1 MTKKEAIDKVVN
13 AAAGELGYKALAGR
27 ENKYAEYLDSITNYY
42 NGKKN
47 SKGWGAEWCDIFV
60 DYMFLKT
67 FGNPTGRL
75 MIYQPEKSLGAGCRF
90 SADYYIQNKAWTTTP
105 ERGMQGFIGKR
116 GSESHTGIVES
127 VSGNKVTMIEGN
139 AGGGNGMVKRN
150 TWLISDFSGFGIP
163 DYSRVVNNKETT
175 DTTTNQRIDSI
186 ALILSTK
193 AKEVMQ
199 GKYGNGSTR
208 VKRLGEYYDPVQWI
222 INRALKGE

>member
-1 MTKKEAIDKVVN
+1 
-13 AAAGELGYKALAGR
+13 
-27 ENKYAEYLDSITNYY
+27 
-42 NGKKN
+42 
-47 SKGWGAEWCDIFV
+47 
-60 DYMFLKT
+60 
-67 FGNPTGRL
+67 
-75 MIYQPEKSLGAGCRF
+75 
-90 SADYYIQNKAWTTTP
+90 
-105 ERGMQGFIGKR
+105 
-116 GSESHTGIVES
+116 
-127 VSGNKVTMIEGN
+127 
-139 AGGGNGMVKRN
+139 MVKRN